1 MRAVCAPVRPRAG
14 RSHCP
19 HPAGDAVIR
28 TCLRPSATAQQRRGS
43 RSHPSPA
50 TNKYTPRRRRAWVDA
65 FGDGPCIVPLGLPGG
80 PFEAYE
86 SISRAHTH
94 CFLLESLTGPGE
106 LAETSVMGF
115 APRTIVRGYRDRVEF
130 SERRGGGGGEADGA
144 AAPSYSYAEPSV
156 VRTGD
161 PMAELRRAAA
171 PRTSYSRHRYA
182 GGAVGVVDY
191 DAVRLFER
199 VPEEAGPAQ
208 GPLFEFGLYDDGV
221 LYDNAERRLYYF
233 AYAGQEEAEGAA
245 ARLRAQAESARPP
258 RPGAFRA
265 GPVEASMGEDEFADA
280 VRSAKRHVHAG
291 DAFQVVLSRRY
302 EFEARGG
309 DDLAVYAALRRL
321 NPSPYMFHV
330 RQGDRLAVGASPE
343 MLVRV
348 TGRDVETFP
357 IAGTRPVT
365 GDAAADDSLARE
377 LLADEKELA
386 EHTMLVDLGRNDI
399 GRVCEHGSVR
409 VDELMQIRRFSHVQ
423 HIVSHVAGR
432 LRAGADMFDAFAA
445 VFPAGT
451 VSGAPKVRA
460 MEIIDGLEPC
470 ARGPYAGAVG
480 YFSANG
486 CCDFAIAI
494 RAVFVDGPRGFVQA
508 GAGIVSDSDP
518 HAEFAETEH
527 KAGAALQAVR
537 EASVQ

>member
-1 MRAVCAPVRPRAG
+1 MPASSGAPAHRAG
-14 RSHCP
+14 IRSP
-19 HPAGDAVIR
+19 V
-28 TCLRPSATAQQRRGS
+28 Q
-43 RSHPSPA
+43 PA

-106 LAETSVMGF
+106 LAEASVMGF
-115 APRTIVRGYRDRVEF
+115 APRTIIRGYADRVEF
-130 SERRGGGGGEADGA
+130 SERRGGAGGAGL
-144 AAPSYSYAEPSV
+144 APTPRQYSYAEPSV
-156 VRTGD
+156 VRTDD

-199 VPEEAGPAQ
+199 VPARAGPAR

-221 LYDNAERRLYYF
+221 LYDNAERRLSYF
-233 AYAGQEEAEGAA
+233 AYAAQEEAEEAA
-245 ARLRAQAESARPP
+245 ARLRAQAASAAPP
-258 RPGAFRA
+258 STGGFRA
-265 GPVEASMGEDEFADA
+265 GPVSAGMGEDEFAGA

-330 RQGDRLAVGASPE
+330 RQGGRLAVGASPE

-537 EASVQ
+537 EASIQ

>member
-1 MRAVCAPVRPRAG
+1 MRTGAG
-14 RSHCP
+14 
-19 HPAGDAVIR
+19 AGGAR
-28 TCLRPSATAQQRRGS
+28 
-43 RSHPSPA
+43 SPA
-50 TNKYTPRRRRAWVDA
+50 PPATIKYTPPHCRAWVDA

-115 APRTIVRGYRDRVEF
+115 APRTIVRGYADRVEF
-130 SERRGGGGGEADGA
+130 SERRDGGDAGG
-144 AAPSYSYAEPSV
+144 APSSYSYAEPSV
-156 VRTGD
+156 VRTDD
-161 PMAELRRAAA
+161 PVAELRRAAA
-171 PRTSYSRHRYA
+171 PRTGRTRHRYA
-182 GGAVGVVDY
+182 GGAVGVVSY
-191 DAVRLFER
+191 DAVRLFEG
-199 VPEEAGPAQ
+199 VPEEAGPSR

-221 LYDNAERRLYYF
+221 LYDNAERRLHYF
-233 AYAGQEEAEGAA
+233 AYAGRKETESAA
-245 ARLRAQAESARPP
+245 ARLRSQAEAAARGPP
-258 RPGAFRA
+258 RPRGFCA
-265 GPVEASMGEDEFADA
+265 GPVEANMGEGEFANA
-280 VRSAKRHVHAG
+280 VRQAKRHVHAG

-302 EFEARGG
+302 EFEAAAAGAAAGG
-309 DDLAVYAALRRL
+309 DLDVYAALRRL

-330 RQGDRLAVGASPE
+330 RQGARLAVGASPE

-399 GRVCEHGSVR
+399 GRVCEYGSVR
-409 VDELMQIRRFSHVQ
+409 VDGLMQIRRFSHVQ

-432 LRAGADMFDAFAA
+432 LRDGADMFDAFAA

-494 RAVFVDGPRGFVQA
+494 RAVFVDGRRGFVQA

-518 HAEFAETEH
+518 SAEFAETEH

-537 EASVQ
+537 EASAP

>member
-1 MRAVCAPVRPRAG
+1 M
-14 RSHCP
+14 
-19 HPAGDAVIR
+19 
-28 TCLRPSATAQQRRGS
+28 
-43 RSHPSPA
+43 
-50 TNKYTPRRRRAWVDA
+50 DA
-65 FGDGPCIVPLGLPGG
+65 FGDGPCVVPLGLKGG
-80 PFEAYE
+80 PFDAYE
-86 SISRAHTH
+86 SISRHHAH

-106 LAETSVMGF
+106 LAESSAMGF
-115 APRTIVRGYRDRVEF
+115 APRALVRGYRDRVEF
-130 SERRGGGGGEADGA
+130 SERVRAGPGGAGPAGA
-144 AAPSYSYAEPSV
+144 AYAYAEPSV
-156 VRTGD
+156 VRTAD
-161 PMAELRRAAA
+161 PFAELRRAAA
-171 PRTSYSRHRYA
+171 PRTSDASRRYA
-182 GGAVGVVDY
+182 GGAVGTVSY
-191 DAVRLFER
+191 DAVRLFED
-199 VPEEAGPAQ
+199 VPERAGPAR

-221 LYDNAERRLYYF
+221 VYDNAERELLYF
-233 AYAGQEEAEGAA
+233 AYADMAEAEEGAA
-245 ARLRAQAESARPP
+245 ALRAQAAAGGPRRP
-258 RPGAFRA
+258 AFRA
-265 GPVEASMGEDEFADA
+265 GPASQSMGEAEFADA

-302 EFEARGG
+302 EFDAAG
-309 DDLAVYAALRRL
+309 DDLAVYSALRRL

-330 RQGDRLAVGASPE
+330 RQGGRLAVGASPE

-348 TGRDVETFP
+348 TGRDAETFP

-386 EHTMLVDLGRNDI
+386 EHTMLVDLGRNDV
-399 GRVCEHGSVR
+399 GRVCEYGSVR
-409 VDELMQIRRFSHVQ
+409 VDGLMEIRRFSHVQ
-423 HIVSHVAGR
+423 HIVSHVSGR

-460 MEIIDGLEPC
+460 MEIIDGLEPA

-494 RAVFVDGPRGFVQA
+494 RAVFADGGRAFVQA
-508 GAGIVSDSDP
+508 GAGIVADSDP
-518 HAEFAETEH
+518 SAEFAETEH

-537 EASVQ
+537 EASAP

>member
-1 MRAVCAPVRPRAG
+1 MGGSACAGPPNSRRQPR
-14 RSHCP
+14 
-19 HPAGDAVIR
+19 GDAGAAR
-28 TCLRPSATAQQRRGS
+28 AYGLRGGADRAPELPR
-43 RSHPSPA
+43 P
-50 TNKYTPRRRRAWVDA
+50 TNKYTAARGRAWVDA
-65 FGDGPCIVPLGLPGG
+65 FGDGPCIVPLGLDGG

-86 SISRAHTH
+86 AISRFHEH

-106 LAETSVMGF
+106 LAESSAMGF
-115 APRTIVRGYRDRVEF
+115 APRTVVRGYRDRVEF
-130 SERRGGGGGEADGA
+130 SERLDGGRGGGPGTD
-144 AAPSYSYAEPSV
+144 APPHSYAEPAV
-156 VRTGD
+156 VRTDD

-171 PRTSYSRHRYA
+171 PRAADASRRYL
-182 GGAVGVVDY
+182 GGAVGVVSY

-199 VPEEAGPAQ
+199 VPEAAGPAP

-221 LYDNAERRLYYF
+221 LYDHAERRLRYF
-233 AYAGQEEAEGAA
+233 SYAGRDAAEEGAA
-245 ARLRAQAESARPP
+245 ALRAQAAAGAAAEPP
-258 RPGAFRA
+258 RGQGFRA
-265 GPVEASMGEDEFADA
+265 GPVEANMGEAEFADA
-280 VRSAKRHVHAG
+280 VLAAKRHVHAG

-302 EFEARGG
+302 EFEAGAGAGG
-309 DDLAVYAALRRL
+309 GDLAVYAALRRL

-330 RQGDRLAVGASPE
+330 RQGGRLAVGASPE

-365 GDAAADDSLARE
+365 GDAARDDALARE

-399 GRVCEHGSVR
+399 GRVCENGSVR
-409 VDELMQIRRFSHVQ
+409 VAELMQIRRFSHVQ
-423 HIVSHVAGR
+423 HIVSHVVGR
-432 LRAGADMFDAFAA
+432 LREGADMFDAFAA

-460 MEIIDGLEPC
+460 MEIIDALEPC

-494 RAVFVDGPRGFVQA
+494 RAAFVEGGRGFVQA

-518 HAEFAETEH
+518 AAEFAETEH

-537 EASVQ
+537 EASGA

>member
-1 MRAVCAPVRPRAG
+1 MCTPRAAPVR
-14 RSHCP
+14 
-19 HPAGDAVIR
+19 
-28 TCLRPSATAQQRRGS
+28 
-43 RSHPSPA
+43 A
-50 TNKYTPRRRRAWVDA
+50 TNKYAAGGRPAWVDA
-65 FGDGPCIVPLGLPGG
+65 FGDGPCVVPLGLRMG

-86 SISRAHTH
+86 SISRGHTH
-94 CFLLESLTGPGE
+94 CFLFESLTGPGE

-115 APRTIVRGYRDRVEF
+115 APRTLVKGYRDRVEF
-130 SERRGGGGGEADGA
+130 SERLDGGSGSGGSP
-144 AAPSYSYAEPSV
+144 APKEYSYAEPSV
-156 VRTGD
+156 VRTDD

-171 PRTSYSRHRYA
+171 PRMSDASRRYA
-182 GGAVGVVDY
+182 GGAVGVVSY

-199 VPEEAGPAQ
+199 VPESSGPAP
-208 GPLFEFGLYDDGV
+208 GPLFEFGLYDDGL
-221 LYDNAERRLYYF
+221 LYDNADRELLYF
-233 AYAGQEEAEGAA
+233 SYAGRAGAEAAA
-245 ARLRAQAESARPP
+245 ARLRAQASAAGP
-258 RPGAFRA
+258 RRGAFRA
-265 GPVEASMGEDEFADA
+265 GPAAQSMGGAEFADA
-280 VRSAKRHVHAG
+280 VRRAKRHVHAG

-302 EFEARGG
+302 EFDASG

-330 RQGDRLAVGASPE
+330 RQGGRVAVGASPE

-365 GDAAADDSLARE
+365 GDAAADDRLARE

-399 GRVCEHGSVR
+399 GRVCEYGSVR
-409 VDELMQIRRFSHVQ
+409 VDELMRIRRFSHVQ

-432 LRAGADMFDAFAA
+432 LRADADMFDAFAA

-460 MEIIDGLEPC
+460 MEIIDGIEPA

-494 RAVFVDGPRGFVQA
+494 RAVFVDGRRAFVQA

-518 HAEFAETEH
+518 DAEFAETEH

-537 EASVQ
+537 EASAP